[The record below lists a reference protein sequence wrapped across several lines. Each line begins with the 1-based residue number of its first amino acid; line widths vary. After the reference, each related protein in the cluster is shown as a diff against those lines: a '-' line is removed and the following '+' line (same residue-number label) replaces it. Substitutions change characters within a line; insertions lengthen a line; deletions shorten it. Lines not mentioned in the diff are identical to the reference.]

1 MTEELAV
8 PADDPYLWLE
18 DVTGE
23 DALAWVRAQNER
35 TLGALS
41 GSEEFEALR
50 AGVLAALDSDERI
63 PYVRRR
69 GEFLYNYWQ
78 DAEHP
83 RGLWRRTTLDS
94 YRDERPDWQ
103 VLLDLDAVAAAEGE
117 NWVWKGAAVLRP
129 EYRLALV
136 QLSRGG
142 ADAVVVREFDL
153 EAGDFVS
160 GGFSLPEAKSSVG
173 WLDADRVFVG
183 TDFGPGTLTSSGY
196 PRVVKEWRR
205 GTPLDT
211 ATVVYAGKTDDV
223 WNRAHHDSTEG
234 FERTFVRRA
243 MTFYTAEKFLRADDG
258 GLVRIEVP
266 DDAETDVHREWLLIG
281 LRTPWTVGATT
292 HPAGALLAT
301 PFDDFLAGGRE
312 LTTLFTPDAHTSL
325 TGHVWTRNHLV
336 LSILRDVQTRM
347 EVLTPGPDGWSREP
361 LAGVREFETAD
372 VVGTDPHQSDEYLIS
387 SSGYTVPSELRL
399 GHVGGEVEVLKR
411 APAFFDAEGMTVAQ
425 HFATSDDGTR
435 VPYFVVTPPGGPG
448 GPTLLNAYGG
458 FEVSLRPGY
467 NSAAGLGWLSRGGTY
482 VVANLR
488 GGGEYGPEW
497 HQSALRENRSRA
509 YEDCAAVARDLVAR
523 GITTPERLGI
533 RGGSNGGLLVGVMLT
548 RYPELFGAIV
558 CQVPLLDMKRYHLL
572 LAGASWMAEYGDPDE
587 PADWEFIKEYSPY
600 QNARAGRPY
609 PPTLFMTSTRD
620 DRVHP
625 GHARKMVAK
634 LHDLGY
640 DVPYHE
646 NIEGG
651 HGAAAD
657 NEQSAFMWALT
668 YTFLWDTLAE

>member
-8 PADDPYLWLE
+8 AADDPYLWLE

-35 TLGALS
+35 TLAALS

-50 AGVLAALDSDERI
+50 AEVLAALDSDARI

-78 DAEHP
+78 DARHP
-83 RGLWRRTTLDS
+83 RGLWRRTTLES
-94 YRDERPDWQ
+94 YRAEQPDWH
-103 VLLDLDAVAAAEGE
+103 VLLDLDAVAAAEDE

-129 EYRLALV
+129 DHRLALV

-142 ADAVVVREFDL
+142 ADAAVVREFDL

-160 GGFSLPEAKSSVG
+160 GGFTLPEAKSAVG
-173 WLDADRVFVG
+173 WLDADRILVG
-183 TDFGPGTLTSSGY
+183 TDFGQGTLTSSGY

-205 GTPLDT
+205 DTPLDT
-211 ATVVYAGKTDDV
+211 ATVVYAGKVDDV
-223 WNRAHHDSTEG
+223 SIRAHHDSTEG
-234 FERTFVRRA
+234 FERTFVRRST
-243 MTFYTAEKFLRADDG
+243 TFYTAEEFLRTDDG
-258 GLVRIEVP
+258 DLVRIDVP
-266 DDAETDVHREWLLIG
+266 DDAETDVHREWLLVS
-281 LRTPWTVGATT
+281 LRTPWTVAGTT

-301 PFDDFLAGGRE
+301 PFDDFLAGGRD
-312 LTTLFTPDAHTSL
+312 LTPLFTPDAHTSL
-325 TGHVWTRNHLV
+325 TGYVWTRNHLLLSV
-336 LSILRDVQTRM
+336 LHDVQTRM
-347 EVLTPGPDGWSREP
+347 EVLTPGADGWSRAP

-372 VVGTDPHQSDEYLIS
+372 VVGTDPYRSDEYLIS

-399 GHVGGEVEVLKR
+399 GHVGGDVEVLKR
-411 APAFFDAEGMTVAQ
+411 APAFFDAAGMTVAQ
-425 HFATSDDGTR
+425 HFATSDDGTE
-435 VPYFVVTPPGGPG
+435 VPYFVVTPPGGST

-467 NSAAGLGWLSRGGTY
+467 NATAGLGWLSRGGTY

-497 HQSALRENRSRA
+497 HQSALRENRPRA

-587 PADWEFIKEYSPY
+587 PGDWEFIKEYSPY
-600 QNARAGRPY
+600 QNAAADRPY

-668 YTFLWDTLAE
+668 YTFLWNTLTK

>member
-8 PADDPYLWLE
+8 PAEDPYLWLE

-23 DALAWVRAQNER
+23 DALTWVRAQNER

-41 GSEEFEALR
+41 RSEEFERLR
-50 AGVLAALDSDERI
+50 TEVLAALDSDERI
-63 PYVRRR
+63 PFVRRR

-78 DAEHP
+78 DAAHP

-94 YRDERPDWQ
+94 YRREQPDWQ
-103 VLLDLDAVAAAEGE
+103 VLLDLDAVAEAEGE

-129 EYRLALV
+129 EHRLALV
-136 QLSRGG
+136 ELSRGG

-153 EAGDFVS
+153 KEGDFVS
-160 GGFSLPEAKSSVG
+160 GGFTLPEAKTSVG
-173 WLDADRVFVG
+173 WLDADRIFVG

-196 PRVVKEWRR
+196 PRVTKEWRR

-211 ATVVYAGKTDDV
+211 ATVVYAGKPDDV
-223 WNRAHHDSTEG
+223 WNRAYHDSTEG
-234 FERTFVRRA
+234 FERSFVRRG
-243 MTFYTAEKFLRADDG
+243 MTFYTSEDFLRTDDG
-258 GLVRIEVP
+258 ALVRIEVP
-266 DDAETDVHREWLLIG
+266 DDAEIAVHREWLLVT
-281 LRTPWTVGATT
+281 LRTPWTVGGTT
-292 HPAGALLAT
+292 HPAGSLLAT
-301 PFDDFLAGGRE
+301 PFDDFLAGGRD
-312 LTTLFTPDAHTSL
+312 LTPVFTPDAHTSL
-325 TGHVWTRNHLV
+325 TGHVWTRDHLI

-347 EVLTPGPDGWSREP
+347 EVLTPGPDGWSRAP

-387 SSGYTVPSELRL
+387 SSGFTEPTELRL

-425 HFATSDDGTR
+425 HFATSDDGTK
-435 VPYFVVTPPGGPG
+435 VPYFVVTPPGGSDG
-448 GPTLLNAYGG
+448 TTLLNAYGG

-467 NSAAGLGWLSRGGTY
+467 NTNAGLGWLSRGGTY

-497 HQSALRENRSRA
+497 HQSALRDNRPRA

-523 GITTPERLGI
+523 GITTPERLGF
-533 RGGSNGGLLVGVMLT
+533 RGGSNGGLLAGVMLT

-587 PADWEFIKEYSPY
+587 PGDWEFIKEYSPY
-600 QNARAGRPY
+600 QNAAAGRPY
-609 PPTLFMTSTRD
+609 PPTLFLTSTRD

-625 GHARKMVAK
+625 GHARKMVAR
-634 LHDLGY
+634 LHELGY

-657 NEQSAFMWALT
+657 NEQSAFVWALT
-668 YTFLWDTLAE
+668 YTFLWNTLKK

>member
-41 GSEEFEALR
+41 GSAEFERLR
-50 AGVLAALDSDERI
+50 TEVLAALDSDARI
-63 PYVRRR
+63 PFVRRR

-78 DAEHP
+78 DAAHP
-83 RGLWRRTTLDS
+83 RGLWRRTTLES
-94 YRDERPDWQ
+94 YRGRHPDWQ
-103 VLLDLDAVAAAEGE
+103 VLLDLDALAEAEDE

-153 EAGDFVS
+153 ETGDFVS
-160 GGFSLPEAKSSVG
+160 GGFTLPEAKSSAG
-173 WLDADRVFVG
+173 WVDADRIFVG

-205 GTPLDT
+205 GEPLDT
-211 ATVVYAGKTDDV
+211 ATVVYAGKADDV
-223 WNRAHHDSTEG
+223 WNRAFHDSTEG
-234 FERTFVRRA
+234 FERTFVRRG
-243 MTFYTAEKFLRADDG
+243 MTFYTNEEFLRADDG

-266 DDAETDVHREWLLIG
+266 DDAETDVHREWLLVT
-281 LRTPWTVGATT
+281 LRTPWTVGGTT

-301 PFDDFLAGGRE
+301 PFDEFLAGGRD
-312 LTTLFTPDAHTSL
+312 LTPLFTPDAHTSL

-347 EVLTPGPDGWSREP
+347 EVLTPGPDGWSRAP

-372 VVGTDPHQSDEYLIS
+372 VVGTDPHRSDEYLIS
-387 SSGYTVPSELRL
+387 SSGFTEPSELRL
-399 GHVGGEVEVLKR
+399 GHVGGEVEVLKS

-425 HFATSDDGTR
+425 HFATSDDGTK
-435 VPYFVVTPPGGPG
+435 VPYFVVTPPGGSD

-467 NSAAGLGWLSRGGTY
+467 NTHAGLGWLSRGGTY

-497 HQSALRENRSRA
+497 HQSALRENRPRA
-509 YEDCAAVARDLVAR
+509 YEDCAAVARDLVER
-523 GITTPERLGI
+523 GITTPERLGV

-587 PADWEFIKEYSPY
+587 PADWEFIKGYSPY
-600 QNARAGRPY
+600 QNAAPGKPY

-668 YTFLWDTLAE
+668 YTFLWNSLTK